1 MGAQKKFLS
10 LVGMVFSFLFLIF
23 FSCLLLLQGLDF
35 SEKGKIK
42 IKDLGILSG
51 CVFFFCFFFIL
62 WIYLLCIT
70 FNKEVKI
77 ILKWKHKPA
86 KITINNTIQE
96 KNNFIKRTEY
106 QFTKTTIRRKG
117 FSDKKIKKI
126 ITSIVILNNNKIL
139 LGFSEGTIMLCL
151 IENNYELKQIF
162 SFNKYK
168 EKKVIDICQSLKYKN
183 EFMISINSKHKP
195 LKLIKLNLDYKYS
208 LIKELARDKA
218 YLVLKK
224 YGNKKWKYIFKIIPY
239 QNGQFLIVDRKGI
252 YLKEKINPFNYD
264 ENELEYDEYEITQEY
279 MLNSESN
286 EEIYDVIK
294 INEDSFITLERKNNT
309 SNLHFYKMNNLRRE
323 INYISNIIT
332 SQSLSNRLCYINQFL
347 ISVFDTNEIIIV
359 NTQLKQKVNSI
370 KIDNIQN
377 SLSAPFND
385 GSLLCF
391 KNNLINGSN
400 VPFIVK
406 LKILNEREHEIR
418 SITNTLQD
426 YKNEEEMIGNK
437 ITVMKC
443 LENKGI
449 LIYGNSQG
457 KLFIWEEIDNI
468 NNIKINNLY

>member
-1 MGAQKKFLS
+1 
-10 LVGMVFSFLFLIF
+10 
-23 FSCLLLLQGLDF
+23 
-35 SEKGKIK
+35 
-42 IKDLGILSG
+42 
-51 CVFFFCFFFIL
+51 
-62 WIYLLCIT
+62 
-70 FNKEVKI
+70 
-77 ILKWKHKPA
+77 
-86 KITINNTIQE
+86 
-96 KNNFIKRTEY
+96 
-106 QFTKTTIRRKG
+106 
-117 FSDKKIKKI
+117 
-126 ITSIVILNNNKIL
+126 
-139 LGFSEGTIMLCL
+139 MLCL

-168 EKKVIDICQSLKYKN
+168 EKKVIDICQSSKYKN

-264 ENELEYDEYEITQEY
+264 ENELEYDEYQITQEY
-279 MLNSESN
+279 MLNNESN

-323 INYISNIIT
+323 INSISNIIT

-359 NTQLKQKVNSI
+359 DTQLKQKVNSI

-377 SLSAPFND
+377 SVSAPFYD
-385 GSLLCF
+385 GSLLFF
-391 KNNLINGSN
+391 KNNLINGGN
-400 VPFIVK
+400 VPFIAK
-406 LKILNEREHEIR
+406 LKILNEKEHDIC
-418 SITNTLQD
+418 SLTNTLQD
-426 YKNEEEMIGNK
+426 YKNEEEMIGSK

-457 KLFIWEEIDNI
+457 KLFIWE
-468 NNIKINNLY
+468 